1 MRKQILKRVLGF
13 SRPYIGYLVLALISA
28 VLSVG
33 MTLYAP
39 ILIGR
44 GIDQIIG
51 PGNVDFKAILS
62 DIAWL
67 AGTVA
72 VGALFQWLLAQ
83 CTNILAYRTVRD
95 LRVSVFDKLERV
107 PLKYIDSNAHGD
119 LISRVVNDIDQV
131 SDGLLQGFTQL
142 FTGVVTIL
150 GTLGF
155 MLSVSPWIALV
166 VVVLT
171 PLSLFVS
178 AFIAKRSYQK
188 FREQSE
194 TRGELSGYA
203 EELVGGQR
211 IVKAFGYEQRAQE
224 TFEEIN
230 ARLYD
235 CGVKAQFYSS
245 LTNPCTRFV
254 LSLIHI

>member
-72 VGALFQWLLAQ
+72 VGALFHSAR
-83 CTNILAYRTVRD
+83 IFSPTVRCAICAFPY
-95 LRVSVFDKLERV
+95 S
-107 PLKYIDSNAHGD
+107 
-119 LISRVVNDIDQV
+119 IS
-131 SDGLLQGFTQL
+131 
-142 FTGVVTIL
+142 
-150 GTLGF
+150 
-155 MLSVSPWIALV
+155 W
-166 VVVLT
+166 
-171 PLSLFVS
+171 
-178 AFIAKRSYQK
+178 
-188 FREQSE
+188 SE
-194 TRGELSGYA
+194 CR
-203 EELVGGQR
+203 
-211 IVKAFGYEQRAQE
+211 
-224 TFEEIN
+224 
-230 ARLYD
+230 
-235 CGVKAQFYSS
+235 
-245 LTNPCTRFV
+245 
-254 LSLIHI
+254 

>member
-72 VGALFQWLLAQ
+72 VGALLHE
-83 CTNILAYRTVRD
+83 Y
-95 LRVSVFDKLERV
+95 
-107 PLKYIDSNAHGD
+107 
-119 LISRVVNDIDQV
+119 SRLPY
-131 SDGLLQGFTQL
+131 G
-142 FTGVVTIL
+142 
-150 GTLGF
+150 
-155 MLSVSPWIALV
+155 AR
-166 VVVLT
+166 
-171 PLSLFVS
+171 S
-178 AFIAKRSYQK
+178 AR
-188 FREQSE
+188 FRI
-194 TRGELSGYA
+194 R
-203 EELVGGQR
+203 
-211 IVKAFGYEQRAQE
+211 
-224 TFEEIN
+224 
-230 ARLYD
+230 
-235 CGVKAQFYSS
+235 
-245 LTNPCTRFV
+245 
-254 LSLIHI
+254 

>member
-83 CTNILAYRTVRD
+83 CTNILAYRTDVYKRQA
-95 LRVSVFDKLERV
+95 LYGFANGHF
-107 PLKYIDSNAHGD
+107 SNWLCLDA
-119 LISRVVNDIDQV
+119 V
-131 SDGLLQGFTQL
+131 
-142 FTGVVTIL
+142 
-150 GTLGF
+150 
-155 MLSVSPWIALV
+155 
-166 VVVLT
+166 
-171 PLSLFVS
+171 
-178 AFIAKRSYQK
+178 
-188 FREQSE
+188 
-194 TRGELSGYA
+194 
-203 EELVGGQR
+203 
-211 IVKAFGYEQRAQE
+211 
-224 TFEEIN
+224 
-230 ARLYD
+230 
-235 CGVKAQFYSS
+235 
-245 LTNPCTRFV
+245 
-254 LSLIHI
+254 